1 MIVQRQ
7 RMAPSDSNDR
17 PPATPLSW
25 APPAAELDDVVVAT
39 AEAAEEAPALSG
51 SDSTM
56 EVALV
61 GALELLDEV
70 DAGTNVEVAVA

>member
-17 PPATPLSW
+17 PPA

-39 AEAAEEAPALSG
+39 AEAAEAAPALSG